1 MRPWFLGPD
10 AIDQVKICSMTF
22 DNRLTPQMI
31 RRYVRG
37 GWWATETI
45 YGLISAP
52 VAEHPDREA
61 IVDARRRITY
71 RELKDG
77 IDRTAAFLQAQ
88 GIGRGDVVTIQLPN
102 WIEFAFVFL
111 ALVLLGAVAKK
122 ISPDFRSREVSY
134 ILRFSRSRGYV
145 CPQSLKGFAS
155 RGMVRAL
162 MRALPHL
169 RFICVVDGASDGETR
184 TVSLADGLYNTAP
197 LPPSERVATD
207 ANEVFRM
214 AFTSGTTGN
223 PKCVLHSFN
232 TTLPAC
238 RALTRDMDVT
248 AGDVFLIYLPVGLNW
263 GYLLL
268 VQALI
273 LGARVVL
280 LDRFSGRAA
289 LELIEREKVTF
300 VCSAPASIIAML
312 NEPDLERCDLSSLR
326 LVITGGASCPVETL
340 RDFQRRMSGHLIELY
355 GMLETGYH
363 TYTRLTDDPEKV
375 NGTIGRCVEGMGLRL
390 LDPAGNDV
398 PRGEQ
403 GEIACDGPSVHLGYY
418 NNPQANAEAFTA
430 DGWFRTG
437 DLGVIADD
445 AGNVRIVGRSKEI
458 INRGGKKFFPRE
470 VEEIL
475 YTHPKVLHA
484 AMVGVADARLGE
496 RNCLCI
502 VPKDGA
508 RVTLEELNEFLR
520 GQVATYKLP
529 ERLEIFSE
537 LPFTP
542 TGKIQRFLMQKEIET
557 RDRGGAEAAVRRA
570 R

>member
-1 MRPWFLGPD
+1 MPFE
-10 AIDQVKICSMTF
+10 T
-22 DNRLTPQMI
+22 RLTPAMI
-31 RRYVRG
+31 ARHTG
-37 GWWATETI
+37 SGWWGKDTI
-45 YGLISAP
+45 YDLLAAR
-52 VAEHPDREA
+52 VAAHPDREA

-77 IDRTAAFLQAQ
+77 IDRTAAVLRAN
-88 GIGRGDVVTIQLPN
+88 GIGRGDVVTVQLPN
-102 WIEFAFVFL
+102 WIEFAFVFF
-111 ALVLLGAVAKK
+111 ALELLGAVANK

-134 ILRFSRSRGYV
+134 ILRFSKSRAYV
-145 CPQSLKGFAS
+145 CAQSFKGFDYP
-155 RGMVRAL
+155 GMVRAL
-162 MRALPHL
+162 MPDLPDL
-169 RFICVVDGASDGETR
+169 RFICVVDGAGEDG
-184 TVSLADGLYNTAP
+184 TVSLQTALGVTPP
-197 LPPSERVATD
+197 LPPSERAQMSAD
-207 ANEVFRM
+207 EIFRM

-238 RALTRDMDVT
+238 RILTRDMQ
-248 AGDVFLIYLPVGLNW
+248 ASANDVFLIYLPVGLNW

-268 VQALI
+268 VQALL

-289 LELIEREKVTF
+289 LELIAREKVTF
-300 VCSAPASIIAML
+300 IASAPASLIAML
-312 NEPDLERCDLSSLR
+312 NEPDLARCDLASLR
-326 LVITGGASCPVETL
+326 VVITGGASCPVETL
-340 RDFQRRMSGHLIELY
+340 REFQRRMAGHLIELY

-363 TYTRLTDDPEKV
+363 AYTRLTDDAETV
-375 NGTIGRCVEGMGLRL
+375 NGTIGRCVDGMGLRL
-390 LDPAGNDV
+390 IDADGRDV

-403 GEIACDGPSVHLGYY
+403 GEIAADGPSVHLGYY

-437 DLGVIADD
+437 DLGVIADA

-484 AMVGVADARLGE
+484 AMVGVADPRLGE
-496 RNCLCI
+496 RNCLCV
-502 VPKDGA
+502 VPKGGA
-508 RVTLEELNEFLR
+508 SVTLDEFNDFLR
-520 GQVATYKLP
+520 DQVATYKLP
-529 ERLEIFSE
+529 ERLEILNE

-542 TGKIQRFLMQKEIET
+542 TGKIQRFVLQRQIEA
-557 RDRGGAEAAVRRA
+557 RDRAGKA
-570 R
+570 

>member
-1 MRPWFLGPD
+1 MAFE
-10 AIDQVKICSMTF
+10 T
-22 DNRLTPQMI
+22 RLTSRMI
-31 RRYVRG
+31 DRYVTG
-37 GWWATETI
+37 GWWGTQTI
-45 YGLISAP
+45 YGLLSAR

-111 ALVLLGAVAKK
+111 ALELLGAVANK

-145 CPQSLKGFAS
+145 CPQSFKGFDYP
-155 RGMVRAL
+155 GMVRAL
-162 MRALPHL
+162 MPDLPHL

-184 TVSLADGLYNTAP
+184 TVSLAAGLYNTAP

-326 LVITGGASCPVETL
+326 LVITGGASCPV
-340 RDFQRRMSGHLIELY
+340 
-355 GMLETGYH
+355 
-363 TYTRLTDDPEKV
+363 
-375 NGTIGRCVEGMGLRL
+375 
-390 LDPAGNDV
+390 
-398 PRGEQ
+398 
-403 GEIACDGPSVHLGYY
+403 
-418 NNPQANAEAFTA
+418 
-430 DGWFRTG
+430 
-437 DLGVIADD
+437 
-445 AGNVRIVGRSKEI
+445 
-458 INRGGKKFFPRE
+458 
-470 VEEIL
+470 
-475 YTHPKVLHA
+475 
-484 AMVGVADARLGE
+484 
-496 RNCLCI
+496 
-502 VPKDGA
+502 
-508 RVTLEELNEFLR
+508 
-520 GQVATYKLP
+520 
-529 ERLEIFSE
+529 
-537 LPFTP
+537 
-542 TGKIQRFLMQKEIET
+542 
-557 RDRGGAEAAVRRA
+557 
-570 R
+570 

>member
-1 MRPWFLGPD
+1 MPFE
-10 AIDQVKICSMTF
+10 T
-22 DNRLTPQMI
+22 RLTPEMI
-31 RRYVRG
+31 ARHTES
-37 GWWATETI
+37 GWWGKDTI
-45 YGLISAP
+45 YGLLCAR
-52 VAEHPDREA
+52 VAAHPEREA
-61 IVDARRRITY
+61 IVDSRRRVTY

-77 IDRTAAFLQAQ
+77 IDRTAAVLKAH

-102 WIEFAFVFL
+102 WIEFALVFF
-111 ALVLLGAVAKK
+111 ALEVIGAVANK

-134 ILRFSRSRGYV
+134 ILRFSQSRAYV
-145 CPQSLKGFAS
+145 CSQNFKGFDYP
-155 RGMVRAL
+155 GMVRAL
-162 MRALPHL
+162 MPELPDL
-169 RFICVVDGASDGETR
+169 RFICVVDGAGENA
-184 TVSLADGLYNTAP
+184 TVSLAAELPVTPP
-197 LPPSERVATD
+197 LPESERVAMSAD
-207 ANEVFRM
+207 EVFRM

-238 RALTRDMDVT
+238 RVLTRDMQASAD
-248 AGDVFLIYLPVGLNW
+248 DVFLIYLPVGLNW

-268 VQALI
+268 VQALL

-289 LELIEREKVTF
+289 LELIAREKVTF
-300 VCSAPASIIAML
+300 VASAPASLIAML
-312 NEPDLERCDLSSLR
+312 NEPELDRFDCSSLR
-326 LVITGGASCPVETL
+326 VVITGGASCPVETL
-340 RDFQRRMSGHLIELY
+340 RAFQRRMAGHLIELY

-363 TYTRLTDDPEKV
+363 AYTRLTDDPETV

-390 LDPAGNDV
+390 IDAEGRDV
-398 PRGEQ
+398 PRGQE
-403 GEIACDGPSVHLGYY
+403 GEIAADGPSVHLGYY

-484 AMVGVADARLGE
+484 AMVGVADPRLGE
-496 RNCLCI
+496 RNCLCV
-502 VPKDGA
+502 VPKNGA
-508 RVTLEELNEFLR
+508 AVSLAEFTDFLR
-520 GQVATYKLP
+520 DQVATYKLP
-529 ERLEIFSE
+529 ERLEVLDE

-542 TGKIQRFLMQKEIET
+542 TGKIQRFILQRQIEA
-557 RDRGGAEAAVRRA
+557 RDKRS
-570 R
+570 

>member
-1 MRPWFLGPD
+1 M
-10 AIDQVKICSMTF
+10 AF
-22 DNRLTPQMI
+22 DTRLTPQMI
-31 RRYVRG
+31 DRYVSG
-37 GWWATETI
+37 HWWGTETI
-45 YGLISAP
+45 YGLISAR

-71 RELKDG
+71 RELKEG
-77 IDRTAAFLQAQ
+77 IDRTAAFLRAQ

-102 WIEFAFVFL
+102 WIEFAFVFF
-111 ALVLLGAVAKK
+111 ALELLGAVANK
-122 ISPDFRSREVSY
+122 ISPDFRSREVGY
-134 ILRFSRSRGYV
+134 ILQFSRSRGYV
-145 CPQSLKGFAS
+145 CSQSFKGFDYP
-155 RGMVRAL
+155 GMVRAL
-162 MRALPHL
+162 TPGLPHL
-169 RFICVVDGASDGETR
+169 RFICVVDGASESERD
-184 TVSLADGLYNTAP
+184 TVSLALGLDGTAP
-197 LPPSERVATD
+197 LPASERVAMD

-238 RALTRDMDVT
+238 RALTRDMNVT
-248 AGDVFLIYLPVGLNW
+248 AQDVFLIYLPVGLNW

-312 NEPDLERCDLSSLR
+312 NESDLERYDLASMR

-340 RDFQRRMSGHLIELY
+340 RDFQQRMSDHLVELY

-363 TYTRLTDDPEKV
+363 TYTRLADDPEKV
-375 NGTIGRCVEGMGLRL
+375 NGTIGRCVEDMGLRL
-390 LDPAGNDV
+390 LDPAGTDV

-437 DLGVIADD
+437 DLGVIADE

-470 VEEIL
+470 IEEIL
-475 YTHPKVLHA
+475 YTHPKVLHV

-496 RNCLCI
+496 RNCLCV
-502 VPKDGA
+502 VPKGGA
-508 RVTLEELNEFLR
+508 QVTLEEFSDFLR

-529 ERLEIFSE
+529 ERMEIFSE

-542 TGKIQRFLMQKEIET
+542 TGKIQRFLLQKEIET
-557 RDRGGAEAAVRRA
+557 RDRAAA
-570 R
+570 RVVP